1 MTANTAKTL
10 KRKSKKSIQK
20 NKGMDSDTRTLTM
33 ILVGLTSIAVL
44 LIGGVATYSYLSQP
58 EKPHKIK
65 TVTSKE
71 LPHPTP
77 IKANDEQL
85 QTASL
90 PQRIE
95 GARYDIYE
103 GARSTFDPDNAYES
117 GEVILADP
125 PSGFE
130 DKIRPE
136 GFRVTEHTNL
146 SRLNLSIVRIATPP
160 NMSVSD
166 ALRRLAVLLPGV
178 TMDVNH
184 HFEASAALGSNP
196 RVMAGWEALSPTC
209 GAGLVI
215 GQIDG
220 GVDMDH
226 PALKG
231 QNIHYKTFTKS
242 NRAPGPPD
250 HGTAVAAMLVGKP
263 DWGGLLPGAELYAAN
278 MFEINEHGQK
288 VGSAVGLL
296 KSVDWIAGQ
305 HVDAVNLSIAGS
317 DNKVVRK
324 AFDIAK
330 KSNLLLIAA
339 VGNWGRADKPAY
351 PAAYEHVVAVTA
363 TKGEELIY
371 SHANQGD
378 YVDFA
383 APGVGIYTAQPGGGG
398 KAQSGT
404 SFASPYITA
413 MAAILAKAGKTPDA
427 ASLRKLLST
436 ATRDLGR
443 AGKDSVF
450 GYGYVKARPA
460 CH

>member
-1 MTANTAKTL
+1 M
-10 KRKSKKSIQK
+10 
-20 NKGMDSDTRTLTM
+20 
-33 ILVGLTSIAVL
+33 
-44 LIGGVATYSYLSQP
+44 
-58 EKPHKIK
+58 
-65 TVTSKE
+65 
-71 LPHPTP
+71 
-77 IKANDEQL
+77 
-85 QTASL
+85 
-90 PQRIE
+90 
-95 GARYDIYE
+95 
-103 GARSTFDPDNAYES
+103 
-117 GEVILADP
+117 
-125 PSGFE
+125 
-130 DKIRPE
+130 
-136 GFRVTEHTNL
+136 
-146 SRLNLSIVRIATPP
+146 
-160 NMSVSD
+160 
-166 ALRRLAVLLPGV
+166 
-178 TMDVNH
+178 
-184 HFEASAALGSNP
+184 
-196 RVMAGWEALSPTC
+196 
-209 GAGLVI
+209 
-215 GQIDG
+215 
-220 GVDMDH
+220 
-226 PALKG
+226 
-231 QNIHYKTFTKS
+231 
-242 NRAPGPPD
+242 
-250 HGTAVAAMLVGKP
+250 
-263 DWGGLLPGAELYAAN
+263 
-278 MFEINEHGQK
+278 
-288 VGSAVGLL
+288 GLL